1 MVKQP
6 LATIAA
12 IARKIQMITVSSS
25 MAKRRSSKLATALHD
40 KLLVKFTRPFEGDSF
55 NGYVLDIGPRFF
67 LMAIVGERV
76 RFDGFSCIRL
86 SDVREL
92 QAPHGYAAFAEA
104 ALRKRGER
112 IPKKPRISV
121 ASPEELLRSAGR
133 AFALVTLHREHV
145 NPDVRQIGRVV
156 GVAKGRVKL
165 LQIGPD
171 AAWDEEPKVYRLS
184 EITRVDFGGDY
195 ENALQLVG
203 GPSPEA
209 NQ

>member
-1 MVKQP
+1 MQRISVTLP
-6 LATIAA
+6 
-12 IARKIQMITVSSS
+12 
-25 MAKRRSSKLATALHD
+25 MAKRPSSKLATALRD
-40 KLLVKFTRPFEGDSF
+40 KLLVKFTRPFDDRAV

-67 LMAIVGERV
+67 LMAMVGDRI
-76 RFDGFSCIRL
+76 RFDGYSCIRL

-92 QAPHGYAAFAEA
+92 QAPHDYAAFAEA

-112 IPKKPRISV
+112 MPKKPRVSV
-121 ASPEELLRSAGR
+121 ASLEELLLSAGR
-133 AFALVTLHREHV
+133 AFALVTIHREQV
-145 NPDVRQIGRVV
+145 NPDVRKIGRVV

-171 AAWDEEPKVYRLS
+171 AVWDDERKVCRLS

-203 GPSPEA
+203 GPSGETD
-209 NQ
+209 QGQ